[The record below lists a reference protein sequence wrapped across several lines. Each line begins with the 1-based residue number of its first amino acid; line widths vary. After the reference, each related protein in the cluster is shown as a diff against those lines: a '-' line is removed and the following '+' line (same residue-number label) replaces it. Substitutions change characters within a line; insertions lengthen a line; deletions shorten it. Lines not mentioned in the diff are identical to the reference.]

1 MVVDEGYRF
10 LEGAEERCLPHTN
23 VCSIQRRPSPAPIVG
38 YSVRMN
44 DESRPDTDEIE
55 GDIEA
60 AIDDKRAGVLAAD
73 ATGMV
78 SNEEFIRVVELREGE
93 LTPPA

>member
-1 MVVDEGYRF
+1 MNDE
-10 LEGAEERCLPHTN
+10 
-23 VCSIQRRPSPAPIVG
+23 RRPS
-38 YSVRMN
+38 
-44 DESRPDTDEIE
+44 TDEFE
-55 GDIEA
+55 GDIEE
-60 AIDDKRAGVLAAD
+60 AIDDKRDGVLAAD

>member
-1 MVVDEGYRF
+1 
-10 LEGAEERCLPHTN
+10 
-23 VCSIQRRPSPAPIVG
+23 
-38 YSVRMN
+38 MN